1 MTSLEAA
8 LHWAV
13 VGAFALGVAGYAAA
27 FALHLRSAGDASR
40 RRAWNWLGL
49 VPVASSSVVIAA
61 LLLVRGLHAGSIPF
75 QSKYETF
82 LIMMAG
88 LAAGFVAFDL
98 AGGLRRI
105 KGWPGAWVALVGAAA
120 AGTGLAFAL
129 AARREDAQA
138 LLKPPALQTWWIAIH
153 TPCMIVSYGLLYVA
167 VATAGLFLV
176 LRGATGRDDV
186 GGLDWDRM
194 VHGAMRIGFPFLTA
208 GLFLGCVWGQEA
220 WSTYWGWDIKETW
233 ALITWIVFLVYF
245 HLRRSPGA
253 DAARSALVVVLGGAA
268 ILVTW
273 LCMHLLPESVSSLHV
288 YN

>member
-1 MTSLEAA
+1 MTPAEHL
-8 LHWAV
+8 LHWTIVAMF
-13 VGAFALGVAGYAAA
+13 GLGVLGFVAA
-27 FALHLRSAGDASR
+27 FALHAASARAPAR

-49 VPVASSSVVIAA
+49 VPVVLAFLAIAG
-61 LLLVRGLHAGSIPF
+61 LLLARGLHLGEIPF
-75 QSKYETF
+75 QSRYETF

-88 LAAGFVAFDL
+88 LSVGFVAFDL

-120 AGTGLAFAL
+120 AGTGLTFAL
-129 AARREDAQA
+129 LSAQEDFQA
-138 LLKPPALQTWWIAIH
+138 LSKPPALRTYWIAIH

-167 VATAGLFLV
+167 VATSGLYLV
-176 LRGATGRDDV
+176 LRAATRRDDV
-186 GGLDWDRM
+186 GGLDWD
-194 VHGAMRIGFPFLTA
+194 HLIHAAMRIGFPFLTV

-220 WSTYWGWDIKETW
+220 WATYWGWDIKETW
-233 ALITWIVFLVYF
+233 AFITWAVFLVYF

-253 DAARSALVVVLGGAA
+253 TALRSALVVVLGGAA
-268 ILVTW
+268 IQVTW